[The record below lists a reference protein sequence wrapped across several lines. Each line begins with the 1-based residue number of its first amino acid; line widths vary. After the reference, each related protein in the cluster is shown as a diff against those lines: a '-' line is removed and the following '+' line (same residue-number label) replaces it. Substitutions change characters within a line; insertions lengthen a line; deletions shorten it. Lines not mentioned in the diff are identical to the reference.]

1 MDREG
6 ACLSWPRLSGGG
18 VEWREGLGQDT
29 MSPVPHQGSWEEL
42 SHTPPPYTPPHSTPS
57 SQILG
62 KSKELVPGLKKARAV
77 FTHMCFAVLYSS
89 QVSASLLPRGVL
101 SPRLE

>member
-18 VEWREGLGQDT
+18 VEWRGGLGQDA
-29 MSPVPHQGSWEEL
+29 MSPVPLQGSWEEL
-42 SHTPPPYTPPHSTPS
+42 SHTPPPHSTPS

-62 KSKELVPGLKKARAV
+62 KSKELVPGLKKGRGV
-77 FTHMCFAVLYSS
+77 FTRMCFAGLYSS
-89 QVSASLLPRGVL
+89 QASASLLPRGVL
-101 SPRLE
+101 SPWLE

>member
-29 MSPVPHQGSWEEL
+29 MSPVPPPRLLGGAE
-42 SHTPPPYTPPHSTPS
+42 SHTS
-57 SQILG
+57 S
-62 KSKELVPGLKKARAV
+62 
-77 FTHMCFAVLYSS
+77 LYSS
-89 QVSASLLPRGVL
+89 SLHPKLPNPGKV
-101 SPRLE
+101 